1 MTNDIFFSVMVCC
14 YNSGK
19 YLRETIDSI
28 INQTYTNWELI
39 AVNDGSSDN
48 TEKIIIDYIH
58 QGIPITY
65 YKQENKGF
73 ASARNKAMELA
84 NSNWIAIIDHDDI
97 CLPNRLEIQVDQI
110 LHHSQVKLFFANTIH
125 FSDENH
131 TLRHQYDRFNPNI
144 LNLSKGESAN
154 HLLSHGC
161 FIDSEAVIFN
171 KKAAQKINGFDARYK
186 YVVDYDFFI
195 RMGLDYDMFTS
206 KETVSKWRVHAEQAT
221 QKMGN
226 LIYLEEKSI
235 FMNYFTHDQIKLVTK
250 AMMILNHVK
259 RSIKKYARISKN
271 LFNKNIA
278 F

>member
-1 MTNDIFFSVMVCC
+1 MVCC
-14 YNSGK
+14 FNSEK
-19 YLRETIDSI
+19 YLHETIESI
-28 INQTYTNWELI
+28 ISQTYNNWEI
-39 AVNDGSSDN
+39 VVINDGSTDK
-48 TEKIIIDYIH
+48 TEEIIFSYK
-58 QGIPITY
+58 QRGIPIIY
-65 YKQENKGF
+65 HKQLNQGF
-73 ASARNKAMELA
+73 ATARNKAIELA
-84 NSNWIAIIDHDDI
+84 QGDWIAIIDHDDI